1 LKYNALTIKIFNH
14 MEDRFLELFRDT
26 LELDGIQIDLNTKFR
41 DLENWDSLSF
51 LSILAMIDEEYD
63 VIIEGND
70 FKNLITIND
79 LINEIKKRGK

>member
-1 LKYNALTIKIFNH
+1 
-14 MEDRFLELFRDT
+14 MEAKFIELFKET
-26 LELDGIQIDLNTKFR
+26 LEIGGTDIDLNTKFR

-70 FKNLITIND
+70 FRKLVTIED
-79 LINEIKKRGK
+79 LINEIKKKK

>member
-1 LKYNALTIKIFNH
+1 
-14 MEDRFLELFRDT
+14 MEERFIELFKDT
-26 LELDGIQIDLNTKFR
+26 LELEGNQIDLQTRFR

-70 FKNLITIND
+70 FRNLITIND
-79 LINEIKKRGK
+79 LVNEIKRRQK

>member
-1 LKYNALTIKIFNH
+1 MNNN
-14 MEDRFLELFRDT
+14 MEDRFIELFKNT
-26 LELDGIQIDLNTKFR
+26 LELDGIQIDLQTIFR

-70 FKNLITIND
+70 FRNLVTIND
-79 LINEIKKRGK
+79 LVSEIKKKQG

>member
-1 LKYNALTIKIFNH
+1 
-14 MEDRFLELFRDT
+14 MEDRFIELFRDT
-26 LELDGIQIDLNTKFR
+26 LELDGSQIDLNTKFR

-79 LINEIKKRGK
+79 LINEIKKRQK